1 MTKPGGYSRGNTTHG
16 LCALKK
22 IITTRGMQ
30 AVSARSYAVKA
41 VRAWEAELIR
51 DLGGAENLSTQK
63 RTIVEMCCRTRLFIE
78 HIDSWIMLQDFL
90 VYNRKKKLIPV
101 VQQRQALCDSLTRM
115 LAQLGLDRVAKRV
128 PTLEE
133 YLNSPEREAAQREY
147 EQQREAENA
156 ESEKEKENDEATE
169 HP

>member
-115 LAQLGLDRVAKRV
+115 LAQLGLDRQAKKVEDLDQFFARRAREKAEGKSADGADD
-128 PTLEE
+128 TLKEE
-133 YLNSPEREAAQREY
+133 PIEADTDDR
-147 EQQREAENA
+147 
-156 ESEKEKENDEATE
+156 
-169 HP
+169 